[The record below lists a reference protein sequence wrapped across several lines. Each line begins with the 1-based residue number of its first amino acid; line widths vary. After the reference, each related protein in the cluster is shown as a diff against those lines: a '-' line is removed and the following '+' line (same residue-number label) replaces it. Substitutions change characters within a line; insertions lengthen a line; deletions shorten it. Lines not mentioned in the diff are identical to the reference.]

1 MGIERKRD
9 RNHNRRVWQEEYG
22 GQRIKK
28 GMTKGKGKMILKEN
42 ITEIG
47 IYFVKGRKG
56 SYRRKQ
62 IRNKERKDKT
72 LN

>member
-56 SYRRKQ
+56 R
-62 IRNKERKDKT
+62 
-72 LN
+72 